1 MKVLVTGAL
10 GYLGSVMLNKLAAK
24 GFEVRVLDAVVYGNF
39 LSSNANLELIRGDIR
54 DQETIVKATKDV
66 EAVIHLAGIIGDAAV
81 KLDTELTVDVN
92 YQATRRLAELCSK
105 KDIRLIFSSTCSV
118 YGARPNEKISE
129 KSPIA
134 PLSLYA
140 MSKWLSEESIQRRC
154 RNFVIFRLGTLFG
167 LSPRMRFDLVIN
179 RFIAQAIQEG
189 RITVYGGK
197 QRRPFVHVQDI
208 SDIFIESL
216 ASDANGIFN
225 IGGRNYRILDAAEIF
240 RSKIGC
246 EVTILDNQ
254 VDPRDYAVE
263 STLSEETFGFKNP
276 KGIEF
281 AVDEIQNAYSKKVI
295 KDYRQSI
302 FNNEEWLRNLWQGS
316 SSQAQQENSG
326 VNSATFS
333 QIPSVPQAKNLT

>member
-10 GYLGSVMLNKLAAK
+10 GYLGSVMLNKLIAK

-39 LSSNANLELIRGDIR
+39 LSSNANLELIKGDIR
-54 DQETIVKATKDV
+54 DQETIVEATKNVD
-66 EAVIHLAGIIGDAAV
+66 AVIHLAGIIGDAAV

-92 YQATRRLAELCSK
+92 YQATRKLAELCSK
-105 KDIRLIFSSTCSV
+105 KDIRLVFSSTCSV
-118 YGARPNEKISE
+118 YGARPNEMISE

-189 RITVYGGK
+189 KITVYGGK

-208 SDIFIESL
+208 SDIFIKSL
-216 ASDANGIFN
+216 TSDTNGIFN
-225 IGGRNYRILDAAEIF
+225 IGGRNYRILDAAEIL

-246 EVTILDNQ
+246 EVTILDQ
-254 VDPRDYAVE
+254 VDPRNYAVE
-263 STLSEETFGFKNP
+263 STLSEETFGFRNP

-295 KDYRQSI
+295 KDYRQPI

-326 VNSATFS
+326 ANFASSF
-333 QIPSVPQAKNLT
+333 QIPSVPQAKNLI